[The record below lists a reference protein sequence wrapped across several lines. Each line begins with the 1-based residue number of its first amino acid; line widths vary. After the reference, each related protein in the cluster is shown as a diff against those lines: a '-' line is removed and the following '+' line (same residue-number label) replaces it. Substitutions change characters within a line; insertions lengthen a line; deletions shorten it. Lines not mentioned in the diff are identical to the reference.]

1 MDILCVLKFTEA
13 CSMSP
18 ISDELLGLLAG
29 WLLTAGC
36 SVLAGWLSGW
46 LLDAFFACISGTLPV
61 FLHGIRIAGAQ
72 FAGVF
77 YR

>member
-13 CSMSP
+13 CSRAHL
-18 ISDELLGLLAG
+18 SDEFLGLLAG
-29 WLLTAGC
+29 WLLAAGC
-36 SVLAGWLSGW
+36 WLLAGW
-46 LLDAFFACISGTLPV
+46 LLDAFFACIRGTLPV